1 MHPSRIRAPRP
12 AGRPSFARMAARA
25 ILRRCPRCGGH
36 KAWFTGWFARSDR
49 CLTCGYRY
57 ERQAGFLLGAL
68 TMNTITTLG
77 LFAVVLAVGSIVTY
91 PDIAVWPII
100 FVGLG
105 ISVFVPILI
114 YPITYTLWAAFD
126 LQMRPLDAAEEAEAI
141 TALAARSET
150 GSS

>member
-1 MHPSRIRAPRP
+1 
-12 AGRPSFARMAARA
+12 MAARA
-25 ILRRCPRCGGH
+25 LVRRCPRCGGR

-68 TMNTITTLG
+68 TMSTITTLG

-100 FVGLG
+100 FIGLG
-105 ISVFVPILI
+105 VSVFVPILI

-141 TALAARSET
+141 TALAARGET
-150 GSS
+150 GPS